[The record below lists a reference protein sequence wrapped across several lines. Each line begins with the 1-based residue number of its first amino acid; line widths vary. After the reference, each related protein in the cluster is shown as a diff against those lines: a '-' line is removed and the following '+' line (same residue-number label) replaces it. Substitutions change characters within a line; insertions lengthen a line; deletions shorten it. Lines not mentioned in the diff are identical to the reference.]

1 MWFVTTLRQYPEIA
15 LFLSLGIGYWVG
27 GKSFKGFSLGAVTAT
42 LLAAIAIGQLG
53 IKVSSDLKATFFLMF
68 LFAIG
73 YGVGPQFVRG
83 ITKDGV
89 PQAVYAAIVCVFCL
103 GASVVV
109 AKLAGYDAGA
119 AAGLFAG
126 SQTISAS
133 MGLATDAIN
142 RLALAPTQTKSL
154 LDIMPTAYAV
164 TYIFGTV
171 GSAIVIAML
180 GPILLRID
188 VKKACKEYEEAH
200 GGKRALGG
208 AGDAWQAYEV
218 RAFQIAPDSQVVG
231 MNVDDVEAW
240 LPQAVRTPAMALPDA
255 GDASVPAHRMYVLA
269 IRRDG
274 VVQQATGDVVL
285 RSGDVVSVVGPRRE
299 VIALVGNASKEVD
312 DPELLSAPIEGID
325 VYVSNKDADG
335 KTLEELG
342 KLPGARGV
350 YIRAVK
356 RGIQETPIP
365 ILPDEKLYRGDVI
378 SLVGRTQDTSAAGKA
393 LGVIDRPT
401 DVADVAFIGL
411 AITIG
416 ALIGAIVLKV
426 GGVPITLSTA
436 GGALILGIIFGW
448 YRATRP
454 TFGRIPSATL
464 WFMNSVGLNMFIAVI
479 GLTAGPKFVAGLQQ
493 LGFGLFLWG
502 IVATTVPLIL
512 GMYLAKYVFRFHDAI
527 TLGAISGARTTTA
540 SLGMVCDAAQSQV
553 PGLGYTVT
561 YAVGNTLLTIWGMFM
576 VMLVR

>member
-1 MWFVTTLRQYPEIA
+1 MSWFVATLRQYPEIA

-27 GKSFKGFSLGAVTAT
+27 GKSFKGFSLGSVTAT

-53 IKVSSDLKATFFLMF
+53 IKVSGDLKATFFLLF

-83 ITKDGV
+83 ITKDGI
-89 PQAVYAAIVCVFCL
+89 PQAIYAVIVCLFCL
-103 GASVVV
+103 GAAVGV
-109 AKLAGYDAGA
+109 AKVAGYDAGT

-133 MGLATDAIN
+133 MGLATDSIN
-142 RLALAPTQTKSL
+142 RLGLGPDQSKAM
-154 LDIMPTAYAV
+154 LDIMPTAYAI

-188 VKKACKEYEEAH
+188 LKKACKEYEELH
-200 GGKRALGG
+200 GAKRALGG
-208 AGDAWQAYEV
+208 LADSWHAYQV
-218 RAFQIAPDSQVVG
+218 RAFKIAADSQVVG
-231 MNVDDVEAW
+231 KTVE
-240 LPQAVRTPAMALPDA
+240 QVEGMFSA
-255 GDASVPAHRMYVLA
+255 GARMYVLRV
-269 IRRDG
+269 RRDG
-274 VVQQATGDVVL
+274 TLHDATGDWVFQT
-285 RSGDVVSVVGPRRE
+285 GDVASVVGPREE
-299 VIALVGNASKEVD
+299 VIGLVGRASPEVD
-312 DPELLSAPIEGID
+312 DPELLSSPIEGID
-325 VYVSNKDADG
+325 VYVTNKDADG

-350 YIRAVK
+350 YVRSIK
-356 RGIQETPIP
+356 RGLTETLIP
-365 ILPDEKLYRGDVI
+365 ILPDTTLQRGDVI
-378 SLVGRTQDTSAAGKA
+378 SLVGRSQDTSAAGKS

-401 DVADVAFIGL
+401 DIADVAFIGI

-416 ALIGAIVLKV
+416 ALIGAVVIKV
-426 GGVPITLSTA
+426 AGVPLTLSTA
-436 GGALILGIIFGW
+436 GGALILGIVSGW

-493 LGFGLFLWG
+493 LGFGMFLWG

-527 TLGAISGARTTTA
+527 TLGAVSGARTTTA
-540 SLGMVCDAAQSQV
+540 SLGMVCDAAGSQV

-561 YAVGNTLLTIWGMFM
+561 YAVGNTLLTIWGMF
-576 VMLVR
+576 VVLLVH

>member
-1 MWFVTTLRQYPEIA
+1 MSWFVATLRQYPEIA

-27 GKSFKGFSLGAVTAT
+27 GKSFKGFSLGSVTAT

-53 IKVSSDLKATFFLMF
+53 IKVSGDLKATFFLLF

-89 PQAVYAAIVCVFCL
+89 PQAIYAVIVCLFCL
-103 GASVVV
+103 GAAVGV
-109 AKLAGYDAGA
+109 AKVAGYDAGT

-142 RLALAPTQTKSL
+142 RLGLSADQSKAM
-154 LDIMPTAYAV
+154 LDIMPTAYAI

-171 GSAIVIAML
+171 GSAIVIAIL

-188 VKKACKEYEEAH
+188 LKKACKEYEEAH
-200 GGKRALGG
+200 GGTRALGG
-208 AGDAWQAYEV
+208 LGDAWQAYQV
-218 RAFQIAPDSQVVG
+218 RAFKIAAESQVVG
-231 MNVDDVEAW
+231 KTVDQVEGMFPNEA
-240 LPQAVRTPAMALPDA
+240 
-255 GDASVPAHRMYVLA
+255 RMYVLRV
-269 IRRDG
+269 RRDG
-274 VVQQATGDVVL
+274 TLHDATADFVFQTGDVA
-285 RSGDVVSVVGPRRE
+285 SVVGPREE
-299 VIALVGNASKEVD
+299 VIALVGRTSPEVD
-312 DPELLSAPIEGID
+312 DPELLSSPIEGID
-325 VYVSNKDADG
+325 VYVTNKEADG

-342 KLPGARGV
+342 TLPGARGV
-350 YIRAVK
+350 YIRSIK
-356 RGIQETPIP
+356 RGLTETPIP
-365 ILPDEKLYRGDVI
+365 VLAETKLYRGDVI
-378 SLVGRTQDTSAAGKA
+378 SLVGRSQDTAAAGKK

-401 DVADVAFIGL
+401 DIADVAFIGI

-416 ALIGAIVLKV
+416 ALIGAVVIKAA
-426 GGVPITLSTA
+426 GVPLTLSTA
-436 GGALILGIIFGW
+436 GGALILGIISGW

-493 LGFGLFLWG
+493 LGFGVFLWG
-502 IVATTVPLIL
+502 TVATTVQLIL

-540 SLGMVCDAAQSQV
+540 SLGMVCDAAGSQV

-561 YAVGNTLLTIWGMFM
+561 YAVGNTLLTIWGMFI
-576 VMLVR
+576 VMLVH

>member
-1 MWFVTTLRQYPEIA
+1 MSWFVATLRQYPEIA

-27 GKSFKGFSLGAVTAT
+27 GKSFKGFSLGSVTAT

-53 IKVSSDLKATFFLMF
+53 IKVSGDLKATFFLLF

-83 ITKDGV
+83 ITKDGI
-89 PQAVYAAIVCVFCL
+89 PQAIYAVIVCLFCL
-103 GASVVV
+103 GAAVGV
-109 AKLAGYDAGA
+109 AKVAGYDAGT

-133 MGLATDAIN
+133 MGLATDSIN
-142 RLALAPTQTKSL
+142 RLGLAPDQSKAM
-154 LDIMPTAYAV
+154 LDIMPTAYAI

-188 VKKACKEYEEAH
+188 LKKACKEYEQAH
-200 GGKRALGG
+200 GGDRALGG
-208 AGDAWQAYEV
+208 LGDAWQAYEV
-218 RAFQIAPDSQVVG
+218 RAFKIAADSQVVG
-231 MNVDDVEAW
+231 KTVDQVEGMFPSEA
-240 LPQAVRTPAMALPDA
+240 
-255 GDASVPAHRMYVLA
+255 RMYVLRV
-269 IRRDG
+269 RRDG
-274 VVQQATGDVVL
+274 ALHDATADWILQTGDVA
-285 RSGDVVSVVGPRRE
+285 SVVGPREE
-299 VIALVGNASKEVD
+299 VVALVGRASPEVD
-312 DPELLSAPIEGID
+312 DPELLSSPIEGID
-325 VYVSNKDADG
+325 VYVTNKEADG

-342 KLPGARGV
+342 KRPGGRGV
-350 YIRAVK
+350 YVRSIK
-356 RGIQETPIP
+356 RGLTETPIP
-365 ILPDEKLYRGDVI
+365 VLPETQLYRGDVI
-378 SLVGRTQDTSAAGKA
+378 SLVGRSQDTAAAGKS

-401 DVADVAFIGL
+401 DIADVAFIGI

-416 ALIGAIVLKV
+416 ALIGAVVIKV
-426 GGVPITLSTA
+426 AGIPLTLSTA
-436 GGALILGIIFGW
+436 GGALILGIISGW

-454 TFGRIPSATL
+454 TFGRIPAATL

-493 LGFGLFLWG
+493 LGFGMFLWG

-540 SLGMVCDAAQSQV
+540 SLGMVCDAAGSQV

-561 YAVGNTLLTIWGMFM
+561 YAVGNTLLTIWGMF
-576 VMLVR
+576 VVLLVH